1 VEFDDLLRI
10 GTPPSIFK
18 AYFDAFCKGMA
29 TEVQRVF
36 NETLQIGL
44 ANTSALRL
52 QPVEWARTH
61 LTIMIE
67 SKSRL
72 VASWIKSVCDKQ
84 DESKP
89 IDTDEDFKEYIF
101 WKTWRA
107 PKFIHMKP
115 SGNTGYDHALAWT
128 REDEATTEKLLKGF
142 TNKFIHFLEFDLDK
156 FAGDAHIN
164 LAMIGEAQEPGKQ
177 PLPAEQLTQQERGIE
192 MGADRSVKYPQEF
205 PPRALALIEAE
216 KLRARRQLQEQVSQA
231 PWSKYGPSATDEENF
246 RKYVLRVFLVFAK
259 EACKLGAHG
268 SWTMDRVR
276 AETDEFLRLFTIQA
290 YYEDGH
296 DKQGRELPKMISH
309 MDGSILPEVR
319 RKFRSSAEW
328 QQFEGELL
336 AVAEQ
341 IAKED
346 GLSETKPAEQKGLD
360 ANLEISTIE
369 MENGSPAGRR
379 AAIET
384 FISKLT
390 NVGRKITRKDIW
402 TVAGYQD
409 PTEFERF
416 QRSDHRTTASAA
428 TAFTRILA
436 MKPEDFIQLL
446 KKKIPQG

>member
-1 VEFDDLLRI
+1 
-10 GTPPSIFK
+10 
-18 AYFDAFCKGMA
+18 
-29 TEVQRVF
+29 
-36 NETLQIGL
+36 
-44 ANTSALRL
+44 
-52 QPVEWARTH
+52 
-61 LTIMIE
+61 
-67 SKSRL
+67 
-72 VASWIKSVCDKQ
+72 
-84 DESKP
+84 
-89 IDTDEDFKEYIF
+89 
-101 WKTWRA
+101 
-107 PKFIHMKP
+107 
-115 SGNTGYDHALAWT
+115 
-128 REDEATTEKLLKGF
+128 
-142 TNKFIHFLEFDLDK
+142 
-156 FAGDAHIN
+156 
-164 LAMIGEAQEPGKQ
+164 
-177 PLPAEQLTQQERGIE
+177 
-192 MGADRSVKYPQEF
+192 
-205 PPRALALIEAE
+205 
-216 KLRARRQLQEQVSQA
+216 VSQA

-309 MDGSILPEVR
+309 MDGSILPEVK